1 MPLAE
6 LVPLALKTSISVL
19 VFTIGLGTAPRE
31 LAYFLRHPGQLFR
44 SLISMNLVM
53 PVIAVLIVLIF
64 PLHPAVEVTLVA
76 LAFSP
81 VPPIL
86 PQKLVRAGGG
96 HAYVMALL
104 FSAAL
109 FALISI
115 PIGGVILDAIFPAKI
130 RIPLGPVVPVIL
142 STVILPTLAG
152 IVARLIAPK
161 LAARIAAPLAI
172 AATVLLLV
180 AAVLILIKAG
190 PMILAQIG
198 NGTFA
203 ALAAYVILGLLVG
216 HLLGGPSAG
225 DRSVLALATASR
237 HPGIAIA
244 IGGLVYPAEKAVPA
258 AVMLYLLISIVI
270 SVPYVMWRKHAFD
283 ETLAKAPASD
293 PGP

>member
-19 VFTIGLGTAPRE
+19 VFTIGLGTEPRE
-31 LAYFLRHPGQLFR
+31 LGYFLRHPGQLFR

-115 PIGGVILDAIFPAKI
+115 PVGGVILDAIFPAKI
-130 RIPLGPVVPVIL
+130 RIPLGPVVPLIL

-152 IVARLIAPK
+152 IVVRVIAPK
-161 LAARIAAPLAI
+161 LAARIAGPLAI
-172 AATVLLLV
+172 AATVLLLI

-203 ALAAYVILGLLVG
+203 ALAAFVILGLMVG
-216 HLLGGPSAG
+216 HLLGGPTAG

-244 IGGLVYPAEKAVPA
+244 IGHLIYPIEKAVPA
-258 AVMLYLLISIVI
+258 AVMLYLLISIAI

-283 ETLAKAPASD
+283 EAPTKGHSSQTS
-293 PGP
+293 P

>member
-19 VFTIGLGTAPRE
+19 VFTIGLGTAPQE

-53 PVIAVLIVLIF
+53 PVITVLIVLIF
-64 PLHPAVEVTLVA
+64 PLHPAVEITLVA

-115 PIGGVILDAIFPAKI
+115 PVGGVILDAIFPAKI
-130 RIPLGPVVPVIL
+130 RIPLGPVVPLIL
-142 STVILPTLAG
+142 STVIVPTLAG
-152 IVARLIAPK
+152 ILVRVIAPK
-161 LAARIAAPLAI
+161 PAARIAGPLAV

-180 AAVLILIKAG
+180 AAVLIIIKAG

-203 ALAAYVILGLLVG
+203 ALAAFVISGLVVG
-216 HLLGGPSAG
+216 HLLGGPTAG

-244 IGGLVYPAEKAVPA
+244 IGHLVHPTEKAVPA
-258 AVMLYLLISIVI
+258 AVMLYLLISVAI
-270 SVPYVMWRKHAFD
+270 SVPYVMWRKRAFD
-283 ETLAKAPASD
+283 EAAAKASGRP
-293 PGP
+293 